1 MFVYRKDDS
10 MFVYRKLTAA
20 SCVFALTLG
29 LAACS
34 GGGGGSSG
42 PTTAELRAGVEA
54 AKAAVDQV
62 IAASGAGAV
71 APALIDAALEA
82 VAAAATALTNA
93 NGLSDTEK
101 SAFDKEISEL
111 ERSLAEARR
120 KALAGAARQLSAII
134 AGPKIT
140 GIRAAV
146 AHGEAPSMSGTV
158 PGNPVVAVAGLRTTA
173 HGVARPVG
181 GWHGG
186 TYSAATDGMV
196 DTVFLYTNIE
206 VPGARPF
213 SGKGGKYSA
222 ANGLDADGNLPIVAG
237 TDPMLVA
244 SAAFPSGPGIVSHET
259 GADGT
264 ARIAG
269 SFDGASGEYVCTPAT
284 GGACTSSVRH
294 GGGYTLAG
302 GGWKF
307 VPVAGAEVPNP
318 DTEYQYF
325 GWWLRQTGDT
335 SAIGVF
341 HAGAG
346 GAPNEFRDLPALQ
359 GTATY
364 RGPAVGKFVL
374 EPRIGEVSAGD
385 FAATVTL
392 EVDFGNDKDLG
403 TVAGT
408 VESFTVDGEPQ
419 AWSVALGSARIGA
432 GGAIAASGNDTAR
445 TVWSI
450 RGNEGTTPGTPP
462 TWSGRLH
469 DVGAHS
475 VPAAA
480 TGMFEASYDE
490 VGRMIG
496 AFGTTRQP

>member
-1 MFVYRKDDS
+1 
-10 MFVYRKLTAA
+10 MFVYRKLTTAL
-20 SCVFALTLG
+20 CVCVLALG

-34 GGGGGSSG
+34 GGGGSSG
-42 PTTAELRAGVEA
+42 PTTEEQRAGVEELVEA
-54 AKAAVDQV
+54 AEAAVDRV
-62 IAASGAGAV
+62 ITASGAGAV

-82 VAAAATALTNA
+82 VAAAAAALTNA
-93 NGLSDTEK
+93 DGLSDAEK
-101 SAFDKEISEL
+101 SAFDTAISVM
-111 ERSLAEARR
+111 ERSLAEERR
-120 KALAGAARQLSAII
+120 EALAGAARRLSAVI
-134 AGPKIT
+134 AGRKIT

-158 PGNPVVAVAGLRTTA
+158 PGNPAVPVAGLQTTA
-173 HGVARPVG
+173 DGVARSVG
-181 GWHGG
+181 GWRGG
-186 TYSAATDGMV
+186 TYSAATAGVV

-206 VPGARPF
+206 VPGARSF
-213 SGKGGKYSA
+213 SGEGGKYSA
-222 ANGLDADGNLPIVAG
+222 ANGLDADSNLPIVAG

-302 GGWKF
+302 GSWKF
-307 VPVAGAEVPNP
+307 VPVAGAEVPDP

-364 RGPAVGKFVL
+364 RGPAAGKFVI

-392 EVDFGNDKDLG
+392 EVDFGDATDLG
-403 TVAGT
+403 TVAGN
-408 VESFTVDGEPQ
+408 VEDFRVNGETK

-432 GGAIAASGNDTAR
+432 DGAIAASGNDTAR

-450 RGNEGTTPGTPP
+450 RGNAGTTPVTTP

-469 DVGAHS
+469 NVGAHS
-475 VPAAA
+475 VPAVA
-480 TGMFEASYDE
+480 TGAFEASYDE